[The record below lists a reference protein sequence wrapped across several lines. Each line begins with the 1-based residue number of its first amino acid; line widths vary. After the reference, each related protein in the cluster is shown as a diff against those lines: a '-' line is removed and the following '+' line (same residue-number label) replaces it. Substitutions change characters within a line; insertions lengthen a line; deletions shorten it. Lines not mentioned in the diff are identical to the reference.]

1 MAGTGELSDR
11 YVRSHIGDIREESV
25 LPYLERAAG
34 FRREAQ
40 PTGLPAQGGKNSDSG
55 VGSFDRSDRYL
66 DDD

>member
-1 MAGTGELSDR
+1 MAGTGELCDR

-25 LPYLERAAG
+25 LPHLERAAG

-55 VGSFDRSDRYL
+55 VGSFDRSDRSL
-66 DDD
+66 DGD